1 MDAWFPTWKGMDWR
15 LIAFPEINCIPSFE
29 TLFTMDAEYFEK
41 SSPSKRLK
49 AEIINIKTIYENCSK
64 STIKTTTQLHW
75 FRSSVL
81 LLTAVDKSSLN
92 FEI

>member
-1 MDAWFPTWKGMDWR
+1 MDWR

-81 LLTAVDKSSLN
+81 LLTAVEKSSLN